1 MPLPAP
7 NPAED
12 RTDFIGRCVIDPN
25 IQADFNTMD
34 QRVAVC
40 NSLWEQEVQVKSV
53 KATWA
58 VEFERQLTRAER
70 DQIAKF
76 RRYYNNQ
83 YDEAI
88 AMFIRQGSLSS
99 ADVQV
104 FFKES
109 ELTRLYEKLYEDI
122 GLTFA
127 NWYAKNF
134 DKFISKALNLPNQQA
149 IWANSFAFV
158 GNQVAGQR
166 VTSVSGTAK
175 NTLIAV
181 TTRLMKDPDFQK
193 EGSQSKGRIL
203 KGQFAGYSKYQSE
216 RLVRTEATNAANYAT
231 LTSASDLFAGSEM
244 MKQWIAGRDARV
256 RPAHQAAQGQIVPF
270 NKKFLVGGE
279 SLNHAGDPAGS
290 AGNVINC
297 RCSVAPFPKPNAQ
310 TIGDQITDIGF
321 GLASATAQSA
331 IQAPI
336 ITDVAIVAEVAQQVQ
351 NQTQKELMRPDNW
364 NDVVPKGVKID
375 DDYLELLLKK
385 PTLAANQT
393 GSFYQP
399 FQNLIEINTKRHG
412 KETINKVLA
421 HEFGHLAH
429 TQHNW
434 VSFINIDPSIE
445 KLMDKQ
451 FKSIFGSTSGIERA
465 KLINSYNDKFYYDPQ
480 IRAKFAYMSDN
491 KFEELLGDTADY
503 FGALTKNEIGWGHE
517 NKYYTG
523 ITGRNMQAMEMIA
536 HSFENK
542 YVGNPVFK
550 ELFPLEYEESITLL
564 NNLINQI
571 KK

>member
-1 MPLPAP
+1 
-7 NPAED
+7 
-12 RTDFIGRCVIDPN
+12 
-25 IQADFNTMD
+25 
-34 QRVAVC
+34 
-40 NSLWEQEVQVKSV
+40 VQVKSV

-58 VEFERQLTRAER
+58 VEFERQLTKAER

-231 LTSASDLFAGSEM
+231 LTSASDIFAGSEM

-297 RCSVAPFPKPNAQ
+297 RCSVAPFPKPSAQ
-310 TIGDQITDIGF
+310 TIGEQITDIGF

-336 ITDVAIVAEVAQQVQ
+336 ITEAAIAAELTQQVVSS
-351 NQTQKELMRPDNW
+351 NVSDAKTLKEAEQWAVDNGLAKNVNYSKFDVENANKANNALKMVF
-364 NDVVPKGVKID
+364 NDFGLDPLDYID
-375 DDYLELLLKK
+375 GGNFRSTSS
-385 PTLAANQT
+385 TLAQAN
-393 GSFYQP
+393 GR
-399 FQNLIEINTKRHG
+399 LLEINQKIYNKEKIISTFNSCVANWKLGLEKRLQLLESYVGSPLYNKSKLAKALRETKKSLLYDRHNVFSSEFNLLSDVMIHESGHIIEGQLLGRLSGGRDLQNRFRNRLSIEGERTNQLNNEFLGIYNNLTTKERGVISAYGATNSSETLAESLVMYYREPQKLPISLKNFFDKLKEHG
-412 KETINKVLA
+412 KK
-421 HEFGHLAH
+421 
-429 TQHNW
+429 
-434 VSFINIDPSIE
+434 
-445 KLMDKQ
+445 
-451 FKSIFGSTSGIERA
+451 
-465 KLINSYNDKFYYDPQ
+465 
-480 IRAKFAYMSDN
+480 
-491 KFEELLGDTADY
+491 
-503 FGALTKNEIGWGHE
+503 
-517 NKYYTG
+517 
-523 ITGRNMQAMEMIA
+523 
-536 HSFENK
+536 
-542 YVGNPVFK
+542 
-550 ELFPLEYEESITLL
+550 
-564 NNLINQI
+564 
-571 KK
+571 

>member
-25 IQADFNTMD
+25 IQSDFSSMD

-53 KATWA
+53 KQTWA
-58 VEFERQLTRAER
+58 VEFEKQLTRAER

-76 RRYYNNQ
+76 KRYYNSQ
-83 YDEAI
+83 YDEAV
-88 AMFIRQGSLSS
+88 AMFIKQGALSS

-109 ELTRLYEKLYEDI
+109 ELTKLYENLYEQI
-122 GLTFA
+122 GLYFA

-134 DKFISKALNLPNQQA
+134 DKFIKKALNLPNQQS
-149 IWANSFAFV
+149 IWAAGFSFV

-193 EGSQSKGRIL
+193 EGSQSKARIL
-203 KGQFAGYSKYQSE
+203 KGQFAGYSRYQSE
-216 RLVRTEATNAANYAT
+216 RLVRTESTNAANYAT
-231 LTSASDLFAGSEM
+231 LTSASDIFAGSEM
-244 MKQWIAGRDARV
+244 MKQWISGRDARV

-279 SLNHAGDPAGS
+279 SLNHAGDPSGS
-290 AGNVINC
+290 ASNVINC

-310 TIGDQITDIGF
+310 TIGEQITDIGF

-336 ITDVAIVAEVAQQVQ
+336 VTDVAIVAEVTQQVQ
-351 NQTQKELMRPDNW
+351 NQTQKELMRPDDW
-364 NDVVPKGVKID
+364 KKVVPKDAEIN
-375 DDYLELLLKK
+375 DDYLDLLITKPNLK
-385 PTLAANQT
+385 ANQK
-393 GSFYQP
+393 GSFFDP
-399 FQNLIEINTKRHG
+399 FNNTVEIDVKRF
-412 KETINKVLA
+412 KANTINQVLA
-421 HEFGHLAH
+421 HEIGHTIH
-429 TQHNW
+429 FQQKW
-434 VSFINIDPSIE
+434 VTYTDLNPLID
-445 KLMDKQ
+445 KLMAKQ
-451 FKSIFGSTSGIERA
+451 SKSIFNSTRGIERA
-465 KLINSYNDKFYYDPQ
+465 KLINSLRNKFSYDPAL
-480 IRAKFAYMSDN
+480 RAKFPNLTDDQFMEFFA
-491 KFEELLGDTADY
+491 GTADY
-503 FGALTKNEIGWGHE
+503 FGALTKNTIGWGHP
-517 NKYYTG
+517 NAYYKG
-523 ITGRNMQAMEMIA
+523 PYGKNMQAMEMMA
-536 HSFENK
+536 HAFENK
-542 YVGNPVFK
+542 YGGNPVFK
-550 ELFPLEYEESITLL
+550 ELFPVEYEESIKLL
-564 NNLINQI
+564 DDLIKQI
-571 KK
+571 NK

>member
-25 IQADFNTMD
+25 IQSDFSSID
-34 QRVAVC
+34 QRIAVC

-76 RRYYNNQ
+76 KRYYNNQ

-134 DKFISKALNLPNQQA
+134 DKFIKKALNLSNQQI
-149 IWANSFAFV
+149 IWANSFAFI
-158 GNQVAGQR
+158 GNQIAGQR
-166 VTSVSGTAK
+166 VTGVSGTAK

-181 TTRLMKDPDFQK
+181 TARLMKDPDFQK
-193 EGSQSKGRIL
+193 EGSQSKARIL

-231 LTSASDLFAGSEM
+231 LTSASDIFSGSEM
-244 MKQWIAGRDARV
+244 MKQWISGRDARV

-270 NKKFLVGGE
+270 NNKFIVGGE

-297 RCSVAPFPKPNAQ
+297 RCSVAPFPKPSAQ
-310 TIGDQITDIGF
+310 TIGQQITDIGF
-321 GLASATAQSA
+321 GLATATIQSA
-331 IQAPI
+331 IAETVI
-336 ITDVAIVAEVAQQVQ
+336 SAAEVTAVIES
-351 NQTQKELMRPDNW
+351 T
-364 NDVVPKGVKID
+364 NDPI
-375 DDYLELLLKK
+375 
-385 PTLAANQT
+385 
-393 GSFYQP
+393 
-399 FQNLIEINTKRHG
+399 
-412 KETINKVLA
+412 
-421 HEFGHLAH
+421 
-429 TQHNW
+429 
-434 VSFINIDPSIE
+434 
-445 KLMDKQ
+445 
-451 FKSIFGSTSGIERA
+451 
-465 KLINSYNDKFYYDPQ
+465 
-480 IRAKFAYMSDN
+480 
-491 KFEELLGDTADY
+491 
-503 FGALTKNEIGWGHE
+503 
-517 NKYYTG
+517 
-523 ITGRNMQAMEMIA
+523 
-536 HSFENK
+536 
-542 YVGNPVFK
+542 
-550 ELFPLEYEESITLL
+550 
-564 NNLINQI
+564 
-571 KK
+571 

>member
-25 IQADFNTMD
+25 IQADFSSMD

-53 KATWA
+53 KETWA
-58 VEFERQLTRAER
+58 VEFEKQLTRAER
-70 DQIAKF
+70 NQIAKF
-76 RRYYNNQ
+76 KRYYNSQ

-88 AMFIRQGSLSS
+88 AMFIRQGALSS

-109 ELTRLYEKLYEDI
+109 ELTKLYENLYEQI
-122 GLTFA
+122 GVYFA

-134 DKFISKALNLPNQQA
+134 DKFIKKALNLPNQQA
-149 IWANSFAFV
+149 IWAASFSFV

-166 VTSVSGTAK
+166 VSSVSGTAK

-203 KGQFAGYSKYQSE
+203 KGQFAGYSRYQSE
-216 RLVRTEATNAANYAT
+216 RLVRTESTNAANYAT

-279 SLNHAGDPAGS
+279 SLNHAGDPSGS

-297 RCSVAPFPKPNAQ
+297 RCSVAPFPKPSAQ
-310 TIGDQITDIGF
+310 TIGENITDIGF
-321 GLASATAQSA
+321 GLATATIESAIAETITATAETA
-331 IQAPI
+331 VI
-336 ITDVAIVAEVAQQVQ
+336 IESTNEPPQ
-351 NQTQKELMRPDNW
+351 N
-364 NDVVPKGVKID
+364 
-375 DDYLELLLKK
+375 
-385 PTLAANQT
+385 
-393 GSFYQP
+393 
-399 FQNLIEINTKRHG
+399 
-412 KETINKVLA
+412 
-421 HEFGHLAH
+421 
-429 TQHNW
+429 
-434 VSFINIDPSIE
+434 
-445 KLMDKQ
+445 
-451 FKSIFGSTSGIERA
+451 
-465 KLINSYNDKFYYDPQ
+465 
-480 IRAKFAYMSDN
+480 
-491 KFEELLGDTADY
+491 
-503 FGALTKNEIGWGHE
+503 
-517 NKYYTG
+517 
-523 ITGRNMQAMEMIA
+523 
-536 HSFENK
+536 
-542 YVGNPVFK
+542 
-550 ELFPLEYEESITLL
+550 
-564 NNLINQI
+564 
-571 KK
+571 

>member
-25 IQADFNTMD
+25 IQADFNTID

-53 KATWA
+53 KETWA
-58 VEFERQLTRAER
+58 VEFEKQLTRAER

-76 RRYYNNQ
+76 KRYYNSQ
-83 YDEAI
+83 YDEAV
-88 AMFIRQGSLSS
+88 AMFIRQGALSS

-104 FFKES
+104 FFKET
-109 ELTRLYEKLYEDI
+109 ELTKLYENLYEQI
-122 GLTFA
+122 GLYFA

-134 DKFISKALNLPNQQA
+134 DKFIKKALNLPNQQS
-149 IWANSFAFV
+149 IWAAGFSYV

-203 KGQFAGYSKYQSE
+203 RGQFAGYSRYQSE
-216 RLVRTEATNAANYAT
+216 RLVRTESTNAANYAT

-244 MKQWIAGRDARV
+244 MKQWISGRDARV

-297 RCSVAPFPKPNAQ
+297 RCSVAPFPKPSAQ

-336 ITDVAIVAEVAQQVQ
+336 VTDVAIVAEVAQQVQ

-364 NDVVPKGVKID
+364 DEIVPKGANVN

-385 PTLAANQT
+385 PTLKSNQK
-393 GSFYQP
+393 GSFFEP
-399 FQNLIEINTKRHG
+399 FTNTVEINIKRH
-412 KETINKVLA
+412 KADTIDKVLA
-421 HEFGHLAH
+421 HEFGHTIH
-429 TQHNW
+429 YQQKW
-434 VSFINIDPSIE
+434 VTFVDLDPLIDE
-445 KLMDKQ
+445 LMKKQ
-451 FKSIFGSTSGIERA
+451 TKVIFNNTRGIERA
-465 KLINSYNDKFYYDPQ
+465 RLIDSLRNKFYYNPEL
-480 IRAKFAYMSDN
+480 RAKFSYLSDDQ
-491 KFEELLGDTADY
+491 FSEYFAATADY
-503 FGALTKNEIGWGHE
+503 FGALTKNTIGWGHPD
-517 NKYYTG
+517 KYYKG
-523 ITGRNMQAMEMIA
+523 PYGRNMQAMEMIA

-542 YVGNPVFK
+542 YGGNPVFK
-550 ELFPLEYEESITLL
+550 ELFPVEYEESINLL
-564 NNLINQI
+564 NQLIKQI